1 MYVRPLLLTSIVIVL
16 QVSAHVSAQSNQPI
30 SIRVVDDRGKAVA
43 GAEVRARYL
52 ATVRQGKKDFQVAV
66 ELAPPQKTDEKG
78 NCILAP
84 NDASWSLAAVRA
96 FRTAMTTDEVIR
108 RHEEAPTDPVAKK
121 AFMRKLDDEQLHY
134 SSACR
139 VLDPDAI
146 EEPIILQMEKAIKL
160 SGRLLVDGQPLA
172 KAFVTISSRK
182 TAIDQLFP
190 RSSPELTDG
199 SGEFSFYAIPAELDQ
214 VRVLVERP
222 SGNRVL
228 EVDRFP
234 FKETKEGRT
243 YMIET
248 KAKDYKLVDG
258 A

>member
-1 MYVRPLLLTSIVIVL
+1 MILKSLILTSLVIVT
-16 QVSAHVSAQSNQPI
+16 QVSSNVSAQSNQAI

-66 ELAPPQKTDEKG
+66 ELARPQKTDEKG

-84 NDASWSLAAVRA
+84 NVASWSLAAVRA

-108 RHEEAPTDPVAKK
+108 RHEEAPTDPVSKK
-121 AFMRKLDDEQLHY
+121 AFMRKLDDEQLHS
-134 SSACR
+134 SSARR

-146 EEPIILQMEKAIKL
+146 EEPVILQMEKAIKL
-160 SGRLLVDGQPLA
+160 SGRLLVDGKPFA

-190 RSSPELTDG
+190 QSSPELTDG
-199 SGEFSFYAIPAELDQ
+199 AGEFSFYSIPGKLDQ

-228 EVDRFP
+228 KLDRVP
-234 FKETKEGRT
+234 FKETKQGRT
-243 YMIET
+243 YTIET